1 MLILDGVILMLCLLD
16 PALVRRLGTVILRN
30 LGQYFGWSYS
40 SHFFLSLKDSGG
52 RAAHDCLDIEVLTQ
66 KAAEL
71 PSVLIQSYVLTPLG
85 ISSSHWAAFFHGDM
99 AFSTSSLKVE
109 SQSRKETN
117 SKRSERGR
125 RSTKAPL
132 YIVHKCGDWAQGRSL
147 WIVFF
152 QKNVCIFIQPF
163 CTKYSG
169 RESVTIC
176 TCQFIK

>member
-1 MLILDGVILMLCLLD
+1 MMILDGVILMLCLLD

-99 AFSTSSLKVE
+99 EEWRMLHLF
-109 SQSRKETN
+109 SQSGVTEQKRNKLQKVRKREKKHKGTFVHC
-117 SKRSERGR
+117 SQMWGLSSGMESLDCLLPEERMYFYP
-125 RSTKAPL
+125 TL
-132 YIVHKCGDWAQGRSL
+132 LH
-147 WIVFF
+147 
-152 QKNVCIFIQPF
+152 
-163 CTKYSG
+163 
-169 RESVTIC
+169 
-176 TCQFIK
+176 